1 MGGEAEVQPMAGM
14 RMKDVEGTRT
24 LTIRQSRVVWLEGS
38 FMMGRD
44 LS

>member
-1 MGGEAEVQPMAGM
+1 MGSEAEVQPMSGM
-14 RMKDVEGTRT
+14 RMTDVEGTRT
-24 LTIRQSRVVWLEGS
+24 LTFRQSRVGWFEGS